1 MWVSFQ
7 QIIGEVALTIAS
19 VIVYVV
25 NPILFVLLLLLL
37 LLPECATQNA
47 LTLAPGITNPVVSF
61 GAGIGNKVKYLYYKM
76 DHKFGEF
83 TK

>member
-1 MWVSFQ
+1 M
-7 QIIGEVALTIAS
+7 
-19 VIVYVV
+19 IVYVV
-25 NPILFVLLLLLL
+25 NPILFVL